1 MLATLHCYE
10 FDLSS
15 GYMNLLNMKN
25 KSKEYQFKY
34 NTNVFISLCCF
45 IPIQSSRNPKVVCLH
60 KLNRL
65 L

>member
-25 KSKEYQFKY
+25 KKNINLKY

-45 IPIQSSRNPKVVCLH
+45 IPIQSSRNPNVVCLH
-60 KLNRL
+60 KLNSL